1 MARVA
6 VIAGDGVGK
15 EVIPVGMDVVHAVAD
30 GIEFE
35 PLPWGC
41 GYYEREGR
49 MMPEDGL
56 ETLAG
61 FDAIYLGAIGW
72 PTVPDHLSLWGLLLP
87 IRKRF
92 EQYVNVRPVRL
103 LPGVRTP
110 LAGRGPD
117 DIDMLFLRENTEGE
131 YSGTGGRVHAG
142 TDLEL
147 AVGVPVFPPPPARPG
162 GAHRGR
168 GGAAP
173 HPNPA
178 PAPPVPLDVRACAR
192 LGAGHRG
199 PGPGQPDRGGLERR
213 HDARPPG
220 PARGGAPGRAG
231 DRRRHGCRRGSDRR
245 PGRQGQHRGGR
256 PGAGRGPE
264 ALRGARE
271 RRIRP

>member
-15 EVIPVGMDVVHAVAD
+15 EVIPVGMDVMRAVAD

-103 LPGVRTP
+103 LKGVRSP

-117 DIDMLFLRENTEGE
+117 DIDMLIVRENNEGE
-131 YSGTGGRVHAG
+131 YSEIGGRLYPN
-142 TDLEL
+142 TPQEL
-147 AVGVPVFPPPPARPG
+147 AIQQAVFTRKG
-162 GAHRGR
+162 
-168 GGAAP
+168 
-173 HPNPA
+173 
-178 PAPPVPLDVRACAR
+178 C
-192 LGAGHRG
+192 
-199 PGPGQPDRGGLERR
+199 DRVMRYAFER
-213 HDARPPG
+213 
-220 PARGGAPGRAG
+220 
-231 DRRRHGCRRGSDRR
+231 
-245 PGRQGQHRGGR
+245 
-256 PGAGRGPE
+256 
-264 ALRGARE
+264 
-271 RRIRP
+271 